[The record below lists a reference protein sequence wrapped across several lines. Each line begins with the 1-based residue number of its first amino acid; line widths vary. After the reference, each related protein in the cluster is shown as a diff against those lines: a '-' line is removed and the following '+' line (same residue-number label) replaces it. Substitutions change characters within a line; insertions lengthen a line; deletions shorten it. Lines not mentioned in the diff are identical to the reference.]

1 MHKQMRSALFVPATR
16 PERFLKALGAGG
28 DVVIIDL
35 EDAVERTSKDLARRN
50 MSEFAQANSDVSF
63 LVRVNDATTS
73 WFESDLAVC
82 ARFANIAGVLLPKAE
97 SADQVAR
104 AFVAGKPVFPIV
116 ESAKGVLALDSIAA
130 SSGVDRLSFG
140 SLDLMLDL
148 GMTPDT
154 AGAELL
160 LNQVRCQIL
169 LHSKVCGLAAPLDG
183 VYPNFADTAGLRGI
197 ARQVCDMGFG
207 GMLCIHPTQI
217 SIIHKAFAPSAADVE
232 WARRVLD
239 AAEAAN
245 SSAFKMDGKMVDVP
259 VIERARRI
267 IEKSAL

>member
-1 MHKQMRSALFVPATR
+1 MHEQIRSALFVPATR
-16 PERFLKALGAGG
+16 PERFLKALGAGA

-35 EDAVERTSKDLARRN
+35 EDAVERASKDLARRTLT
-50 MSEFAQANSDVSF
+50 EFAQGNSDVSF
-63 LVRVNDATTS
+63 LVRVNDATTP

-82 ARFANIAGVLLPKAE
+82 GRFANIVGVLLPKAE
-97 SADQVAR
+97 STEQIR
-104 AFVAGKPVFPIV
+104 QAFVAGKPVFPII
-116 ESAKGVLALDSIAA
+116 ESAKGVLVLDSIAA
-130 SSGVDRLSFG
+130 SEGVGRLSFG

-148 GMTPDT
+148 GMAPDT
-154 AGAELL
+154 SGAELL

-169 LHSKVCGLAAPLDG
+169 LHSKACGLAAPLDG
-183 VYPNFADTAGLRGI
+183 VYPNFADQAGLAGI

-217 SIIHKAFAPSAADVE
+217 STIHKAFAPTSADVE

-239 AAEAAN
+239 TAEATN

-267 IEKSAL
+267 IEKSNL

>member
-1 MHKQMRSALFVPATR
+1 MREPMRSALFVPATR
-16 PERFLKALGAGG
+16 PERFLKALGAGA

-35 EDAVERTSKDLARRN
+35 EDAVERASKDQARRN
-50 MSEFAQANSDVSF
+50 MTEFAQGNPDVSF
-63 LVRVNDATTS
+63 LVRVNDATTP

-82 ARFANIAGVLLPKAE
+82 GGFANIVGLLLPKAE
-97 SADQVAR
+97 SADQIRR
-104 AFVAGKPVFPIV
+104 AFKAGKPVFPIV

-130 SSGVDRLSFG
+130 SDGVDRLSFG

-183 VYPNFADTAGLRGI
+183 VYPNFSDQAGLEGI

-207 GMLCIHPTQI
+207 GMLCIHPSQI
-217 SIIHKAFAPSAADVE
+217 STIHKAFAPGAADIE

-239 AAEAAN
+239 AAEAAH
-245 SSAFKMDGKMVDVP
+245 SSAFKMDGKMIDVP

-267 IEKSAL
+267 VEKSAL